1 MSPIVARLFVM
12 VGSVAAFLLASKAHG
27 RQLRLER
34 ELAGHWHVT
43 FGAPN
48 HPFVEAL
55 WQRERTIYW
64 SIAAALLLAAIAY
77 LIVAPRQSW
86 PLPLTPRGERSW
98 WGGIP
103 VMIWPF
109 VVAFIVTGLMSLT
122 RLMRATTSAA
132 DSTWVQHAMW
142 GSAGWWTLTLVVAA
156 VLLLF
161 TRSQSA

>member
-1 MSPIVARLFVM
+1 MSTTVARWLVM
-12 VGSVAAFLLASKAHG
+12 VGSVAAFLVASKAHG

-64 SIAAALLLAAIAY
+64 SIAAALILAAITY
-77 LIVAPRQSW
+77 LVLAPRLSW

-103 VMIWPF
+103 MMIWPF
-109 VVAFIVTGLMSLT
+109 VVAFTVTGLMSLT
-122 RLMRATTSAA
+122 RLLRATTSAA
-132 DSTWVQHAMW
+132 DSTWLNQAMW
-142 GSAGWWTLTLVVAA
+142 GSAGWWALTLVVAA
-156 VLLLF
+156 ALLLF
-161 TRSQSA
+161 TRSA